1 MDRMGRLA
9 VVEGRRRRRTCSRCT
24 EACRVDDGPTAACT
38 DSSTMARSPSSSA
51 SSVASVC
58 FCAAESSAFASDSGW
73 YQSAGGAL
81 RVGVGASDGGLE
93 AGGSEAGGGGL
104 SCCSSLTMRT
114 GVIVGMV
121 LLFVR
126 LLRLPPEWQRQAQ
139 APGKGWRAAPGKG
152 SPPRRLQANLVRPA
166 SRRGGRHVIG
176 SSIVSPGSNALTTPA
191 WRGGEPALRFP
202 GFV

>member
-81 RVGVGASDGGLE
+81 RVGVGVDELE
-93 AGGSEAGGGGL
+93 ELLDDWEELLWDPLPLLPPPAAERFRGGSF
-104 SCCSSLTMRT
+104 
-114 GVIVGMV
+114 I
-121 LLFVR
+121 
-126 LLRLPPEWQRQAQ
+126 PPSPDPIQA
-139 APGKGWRAAPGKG
+139 
-152 SPPRRLQANLVRPA
+152 
-166 SRRGGRHVIG
+166 
-176 SSIVSPGSNALTTPA
+176 
-191 WRGGEPALRFP
+191 
-202 GFV
+202 